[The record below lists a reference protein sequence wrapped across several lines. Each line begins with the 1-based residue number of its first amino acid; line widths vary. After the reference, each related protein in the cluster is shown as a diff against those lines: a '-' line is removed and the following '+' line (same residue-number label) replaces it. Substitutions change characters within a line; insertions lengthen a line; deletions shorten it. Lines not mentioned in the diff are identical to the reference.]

1 MNVFA
6 PWYKSSEFRGF
17 FWRRGW
23 DGGLNMLTRAEF
35 FSYADIR
42 MNANIRETSF
52 HFKFFLSGPLGSGW
66 GGGVGKTCILAILS

>member
-17 FWRRGW
+17 FGGGGW

-42 MNANIRETSF
+42 MNANIRETCF
-52 HFKFFLSGPLGSGW
+52 HFKCSGNFFCLVPW
-66 GGGVGKTCILAILS
+66 DRGGG

>member
-1 MNVFA
+1 MLHGARVQ
-6 PWYKSSEFRGF
+6 SSGGF
-17 FWRRGW
+17 FGGGW

-35 FSYADIR
+35 FSYADIG